1 MTRQRRGAWRRLA
14 LLAVM
19 AWAIGV
25 AWGSL
30 TPGAEM
36 PRYLPWDKFNHVVG
50 YAGLTLWLG
59 LAVRRWAWARAWMI
73 ALVFGIVIEYL
84 QLWVPGRAGGDW
96 EDILAN
102 ALGATVAALLG
113 ARIRRCRRR
122 RAAAASTGAP

>member
-1 MTRQRRGAWRRLA
+1 MTRQRYGAWRRLA
-14 LLAVM
+14 VLAVLV
-19 AWAIGV
+19 WAIAV

-30 TPGAEM
+30 TPAAEM
-36 PRYLPWDKFNHVVG
+36 PRHLPWDKFNHVVG

-59 LAVRRWAWARAWMI
+59 LAVRRWAWARAWLI
-73 ALVFGIVIEYL
+73 ALVFGLVIEYL
-84 QLWVPGRAGGDW
+84 QLRVPGRAGGDW

-122 RAAAASTGAP
+122 RAAATATDMP